1 MSVTAL
7 VGLVAAFCTTI
18 AFIPQIVKVR
28 RQGGEDLSYPML
40 GLYLG
45 GVTLWL
51 IYGLGVHAPA
61 VIWANVAAIVLVAA
75 TIVLKAT
82 SKAKLSGSKRLR
94 IAVDMDEVIADAF
107 SEHLRR
113 YNERT
118 GAGLTVDTILEKGL
132 KPSIPAEY
140 REIYHQ
146 IPYAN
151 DFFADLAV
159 IEGSQ
164 EALAYLCQHH
174 DVFITSAA
182 MEVPT
187 SFDAKFKWME
197 RHFPFIPPSR
207 IVFCGDKNI
216 VRADVLID
224 DRTRHLQRFAGTGIL
239 FSAPHNTKEHVPLRA
254 NSWAEV
260 LQILAKTPVVKSD
273 NRSPRTLSMSPAES

>member
-1 MSVTAL
+1 MSLTAWI
-7 VGLVAAFCTTI
+7 GTVAAICTTV
-18 AFIPQIVKVR
+18 AFIPQVVKVR

-40 GLYLG
+40 GLYITGIL
-45 GVTLWL
+45 LWL
-51 IYGLGVHAPA
+51 MYGIRMHAPA
-61 VIWANVAAIVLVAA
+61 VIWANVVTAVLVAV
-75 TIVLKAT
+75 TIALKAT
-82 SKAKLSGSKRLR
+82 SKGKLSGKKRLR

-113 YNERT
+113 YNHQT
-118 GAGLTVDTILEKGL
+118 GAGLTVQTILEKGL
-132 KPSIPAEY
+132 KPSIPAEH
-140 REIYHQ
+140 REIYNR
-146 IPYAN
+146 IPYAD

-224 DRTRHLQRFAGTGIL
+224 DRARHFKGFAGTGIL
-239 FSAPHNTKEHVPLRA
+239 FSAPHNAKEEAALRA

-260 LQILAKTPVVKSD
+260 LQILAKTPVAKPD
-273 NRSPRTLSMSPAES
+273 NRPPRMLSMSPAES

>member
-1 MSVTAL
+1 MSFTAL
-7 VGLVAAFCTTI
+7 IGTVAACCTTV

-28 RQGGEDLSYPML
+28 RQGGHDLSYPML
-40 GLYLG
+40 GLYLAG
-45 GVTLWL
+45 IGLWL
-51 IYGLGVHAPA
+51 FYGIRIHASA
-61 VIWANVAAIVLVAA
+61 VIWANAVTAFLVAL

-82 SKAKLSGSKRLR
+82 TSRAKLGSRRLR

-113 YNERT
+113 YNQRT
-118 GAGLTVDTILEKGL
+118 AAGLTEQTVVERGL
-132 KPSIPAEY
+132 RASIPAGH
-140 REIYHQ
+140 REIFSK
-146 IPYAN
+146 IPYE
-151 DFFADLAV
+151 DGFFADLDV

-164 EALAYLCQHH
+164 EALAHLSQRH

-187 SFDAKFKWME
+187 SFDDKFKWME

-224 DRTRHLQRFAGTGIL
+224 DRARHFEGFAGTGIL
-239 FSAPHNTKEHVPLRA
+239 FSAPHNAGEDAELRA

-260 LQILAKTPVVKSD
+260 LQILSKGGPSKADK
-273 NRSPRTLSMSPAES
+273 RGPRMLSMSPAES